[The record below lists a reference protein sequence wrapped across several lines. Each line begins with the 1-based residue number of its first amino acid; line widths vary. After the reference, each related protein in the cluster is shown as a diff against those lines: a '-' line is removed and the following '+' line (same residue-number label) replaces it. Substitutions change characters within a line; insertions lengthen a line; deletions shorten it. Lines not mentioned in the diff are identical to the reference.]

1 MNFAAI
7 AGRQRV
13 KERLVRSIDEG
24 RVPHAMLFSGPQ
36 GNGNLAFALAFAAYL
51 QCTNRLNGDSCGACG
66 SCVKHQKLVHPDL
79 HFSYPCA
86 AVRKIKDPKSIDFI
100 EDWRKAVLANPYLE
114 LNDWYDVLQLENK
127 QGLMSVHE
135 SAELMRKLS
144 LKSFESPYKI
154 QIMWQVEKMHLSAF
168 NKLLK
173 IIEEPPENTIF
184 ILTTNAREQ
193 LLPTILSR
201 TQLIKIPAMAQQ
213 EVISVLE
220 TARGIPHRDAR
231 RIAGLTNGNLNAA
244 LAMAADGS
252 SEKEMEK
259 AFIDWMRLCFS
270 PFRDFKM
277 LSGWVDEMA
286 GTGREYQK
294 QFLSFFQETI
304 RECLLQNSG
313 AAALVKF
320 DDEVIPNF
328 SKFSKFIHAGNA
340 ASLQLIVN
348 QAHYAIGR
356 NANPKI
362 LFLDLSFKISRLLN
376 AGQ

>member
-1 MNFAAI
+1 MKFAAI
-7 AGRQRV
+7 AGRQQV

-24 RVPHAMLFSGPQ
+24 RVPHAMLFAGPA
-36 GNGNLAFALAFAAYL
+36 GNGDLAFALAFATYL
-51 QCTNRLNGDSCGACG
+51 QCTNRTDGDSCGECP

-79 HFSYPCA
+79 HFSYPYA
-86 AVRKIKDPKSIDFI
+86 SPRKDPKSFDFI
-100 EDWRKAVLANPYLE
+100 DEWRKAVTANPFLE
-114 LNDWYDVLQLENK
+114 LNDWYDILQLDNK
-127 QGLMSVHE
+127 QGSITVNE

-154 QIMWQVEKMHLSAF
+154 QIIWHAEKLNTSAF

-173 IIEEPPENTIF
+173 VIEEPPENTIF

-201 TQLIKIPAMAQQ
+201 TQLIKIPVMSNQ
-213 EVISVLE
+213 ELISLLE
-220 TARGIPHRDAR
+220 VKKGIAHRDAR
-231 RIAGLTNGNLNAA
+231 RIAGLTNGNMNAA
-244 LAMAADGS
+244 LAMASDDTA
-252 SEKEMEK
+252 EKEMEK
-259 AFIDWMRLCFS
+259 AFIDWMRLCFN
-270 PFRDFKM
+270 PLRDFKA
-277 LSGWVDEMA
+277 LSSWIDEMA

-294 QFLSFFQETI
+294 QFLVFFQETI
-304 RECLLQNSG
+304 RECLMLNSG
-313 AAALVKF
+313 ATSLVKF
-320 DDEVIPNF
+320 DDDVIPNF
-328 SKFSKFIHAGNA
+328 SKFSKFIHTGNA
-340 ASLQLIVN
+340 AQLQLIVN